1 MAPAIYMRISSRSQT
16 TASQRREIE
25 RYLSAN
31 DITDARWYIDEGV
44 SGAVMDRPAL
54 HDLKR
59 SIFLGETTTVIVYA
73 IDRLARNAVEG
84 LVLLADW
91 LKRGVRLVVITLQID
106 FAGEIGQ
113 MIASLLLHIAQ
124 MERSRLRERQAA
136 GIAAA
141 QAAGRK
147 WGGRKPGTGLSA
159 DPQRVIELRRRGL
172 TIREV
177 AAALGIST
185 RTVSR
190 MVKRADSQKTHLEP
204 GGSTPH
210 GKTGTGS

>member
-1 MAPAIYMRISSRSQT
+1 M
-16 TASQRREIE
+16 
-25 RYLSAN
+25 
-31 DITDARWYIDEGV
+31 
-44 SGAVMDRPAL
+44 
-54 HDLKR
+54 
-59 SIFLGETTTVIVYA
+59 
-73 IDRLARNAVEG
+73 
-84 LVLLADW
+84 LLADW

-141 QAAGRK
+141 KADGRT

-159 DPQRVIELRRRGL
+159 DPKRVIELRRRGL

-190 MVKRADSQKTHLEP
+190 MVKRADSKRTRLEP

-210 GKTGTGS
+210 GKTGAGS

>member
-1 MAPAIYMRISSRSQT
+1 MATAIYARISSRSQT

-31 DITDARWYIDEGV
+31 DITDARWYIDEGI

-54 HDLKR
+54 RDLKR

-73 IDRLARNAVEG
+73 LDRIARNAVEG
-84 LVLLADW
+84 MVLLADW

-113 MIASLLLHIAQ
+113 MIAALLLHLAQ

-141 QAAGRK
+141 KADGK
-147 WGGRKPGTGLSA
+147 TWGGRKPGTGLKA
-159 DPQRVIELRRRGL
+159 DPERVIELRRRGL

-177 AAALGIST
+177 AASLGIST

-190 MVKRADSQKTHLEP
+190 MAKSAEVSPDAAC
-204 GGSTPH
+204 
-210 GKTGTGS
+210 